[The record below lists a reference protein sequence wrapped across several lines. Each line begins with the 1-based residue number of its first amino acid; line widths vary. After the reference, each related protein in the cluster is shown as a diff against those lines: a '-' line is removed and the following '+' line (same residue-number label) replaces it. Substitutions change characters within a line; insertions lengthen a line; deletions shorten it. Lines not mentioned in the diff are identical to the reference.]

1 MFRTVSPI
9 CTAGVAVSLVCVSGL
24 DLAPALAQVQQPGAV
39 SNPTSPRAIPISA
52 RTAPLELRVDRRS
65 DAVDVVISG
74 VGAGPQLQQSSSG
87 AAWLGRLYVAT
98 PTGLRRGTQTLSLPE
113 AGFQSISLSGI
124 GSQFN
129 IQVAPVPGFPLGRP
143 LVSAD
148 GNNLILTFAAAP
160 QASQQTFSRDLT
172 IPGRVPQPDM
182 VPPLQPR
189 AVAPPVG
196 DMAVGSILIA
206 NSGFVNL
213 SGPPITMTMQNAP
226 ARTVLM
232 SLSRMGGYGFVY
244 VNADSSTPSAS
255 GSSGTQQA
263 TSDQA
268 SSRPISISF
277 RNENYARALNSVLL
291 ASGLQ
296 GKVEGNTLLAGP
308 NVLSKG
314 FGAQLSKVYR
324 LNQVGANSAADYLA
338 NLGAQVTKTNTITT
352 AVTQGISQNQ
362 AVATSPT
369 SATTQSSSSTTVEA
383 YGSSTGPLRGLQA
396 TTDSR
401 LSTITLVGSPA
412 LVAVA
417 ETYLRQMDLRQRQVA
432 LSVKILDVALDNSKE
447 IDNSFAFRFGNSFIL
462 NESGRLVAQFGRD
475 QPIAGTAPTGSI
487 TTTTVNTNNA
497 GGDTSF
503 SSTNSSN
510 AGGNSS
516 LSSLG
521 SGNSGFDT
529 LNSSQSGSN
538 SSVTL
543 RSNEFSNF
551 SDSQISSI
559 QNQLNLETPGQSTYD
574 PVSKSFT
581 FTPSIG
587 TGTASLL
594 DSISSNL
601 QSTITRLTGI
611 DRSRIDTTV
620 ISRSNSSFSNDRSS
634 SSSSNNAFSGSQ
646 SSSSSPSNSFSGNRS
661 TTTTTSTNTVPI
673 GGTAA
678 KPADNFVDFLR
689 AQIVSASTKVL
700 ASPTLILSE
709 NSEELRAGDD
719 QLAANIQSLS
729 SGGSGAGS
737 SAGVGSSTASIGRT
751 KANESF
757 VTVGE
762 QVITNYTVTTGTQG
776 NGNACQPQF
785 GIAGLTFGARVSK
798 IDDNGF
804 VTFSMSPAISATV
817 RQFPVQGCGPIDILA
832 IRRLDTGSA
841 RVRDGQTLIL
851 TGVISD
857 RDTEI
862 VTKWPIL
869 GDVPIIG
876 QFFRNSGSNR
886 AKRELVILVT
896 PRIIDDT
903 QGGSWGYGYQ
913 PSTRESRRF
922 LGTSTGQSPF

>member
-9 CTAGVAVSLVCVSGL
+9 YTAGLAVSLVCVSGL
-24 DLAPALAQVQQPGAV
+24 DLAPALAQVQGA
-39 SNPTSPRAIPISA
+39 PTGPAQAPPRTIPISA
-52 RTAPLELRVDRRS
+52 RTAPLELRLDRRS

-74 VGAGPQLQQSSSG
+74 VGAGPQLQQSNSG
-87 AAWLGRLYVAT
+87 AVWLGRLYVAT

-113 AGFQSISLSGI
+113 AGFQSISLSGF

-148 GNNLILTFAAAP
+148 GNNLILTFATAP

-206 NSGFVNL
+206 NSGFVNV

-244 VNADSSTPSAS
+244 VNADPSSQAAS
-255 GSSGTQQA
+255 GSSGTPA
-263 TSDQA
+263 AGDQA

-296 GKVEGNTLLAGP
+296 GKVEGNTVLAGP

-362 AVATSPT
+362 AVATSPS

-383 YGSSTGPLRGLQA
+383 YGASTGPLRGLQA

-401 LSTITLVGSPA
+401 LSTITLVGSPP

-417 ETYLRQMDLRQRQVA
+417 ETYLRQLDLRQRQVA
-432 LSVKILDVALDNSKE
+432 LSVKILDVSLDNQKE
-447 IDNSFAFRFGNSFIL
+447 IDNSFAFRYGNNFIVNDSGQMLGAFGSL
-462 NESGRLVAQFGRD
+462 LPPTADAFGRGYPQD
-475 QPIAGTAPTGSI
+475 VSFEIGADGKITAKAPPGYNAMGGGNLGPEFYPPGNQGSI
-487 TTTTVNTNNA
+487 
-497 GGDTSF
+497 
-503 SSTNSSN
+503 
-510 AGGNSS
+510 
-516 LSSLG
+516 
-521 SGNSGFDT
+521 
-529 LNSSQSGSN
+529 
-538 SSVTL
+538 
-543 RSNEFSNF
+543 
-551 SDSQISSI
+551 
-559 QNQLNLETPGQSTYD
+559 
-574 PVSKSFT
+574 
-581 FTPSIG
+581 
-587 TGTASLL
+587 
-594 DSISSNL
+594 
-601 QSTITRLTGI
+601 
-611 DRSRIDTTV
+611 
-620 ISRSNSSFSNDRSS
+620 
-634 SSSSNNAFSGSQ
+634 
-646 SSSSSPSNSFSGNRS
+646 
-661 TTTTTSTNTVPI
+661 
-673 GGTAA
+673 
-678 KPADNFVDFLR
+678 FVDATRRNPGLAYPPNNFYNFLK
-689 AQIVSASTKVL
+689 AKIESTSTKVL

-709 NSEELRAGDD
+709 NSEELRTGDD
-719 QLAANIQSLS
+719 QLAVNIQSLS
-729 SGGSGAGS
+729 SGGSGSGGTGGS
-737 SAGVGSSTASIGRT
+737 SGSSGSSSAAIGRT
-751 KANESF
+751 KANESY

-776 NGNACQPQF
+776 NGNSCQPQF

-857 RDTEI
+857 RDTEA

-869 GDVPIIG
+869 GDMPIIG

-913 PSTRESRRF
+913 PSTRDSRRF
-922 LGTSTGQSPF
+922 LGTSAGQSPY

>member
-9 CTAGVAVSLVCVSGL
+9 CTAGVAVSLVCASGL
-24 DLAPALAQVQQPGAV
+24 DLAPALAQVQGA
-39 SNPTSPRAIPISA
+39 PTGPAQASPRTIPISA
-52 RTAPLELRVDRRS
+52 RTAPLELRLDRRR

-74 VGAGPQLQQSSSG
+74 VGAGPQLQQSNSG

-113 AGFQSISLSGI
+113 AGFQSISLSGF

-172 IPGRVPQPDM
+172 IPGRVPQPDL

-206 NSGFVNL
+206 NSGFVNV

-244 VNADSSTPSAS
+244 VNADSSSQSAS
-255 GSSGTQQA
+255 GSSGTPA
-263 TSDQA
+263 AGDQA

-277 RNENYARALNSVLL
+277 KNENYARALNSVLM

-338 NLGAQVTKTNTITT
+338 NLGARVSKTNTTTT
-352 AVTQGISQNQ
+352 AISQGVPQSQQVSQ
-362 AVATSPT
+362 ASTTS
-369 SATTQSSSSTTVEA
+369 TTQSSTITTVNS
-383 YGSSTGPLRGLQA
+383 YGADNGPLLGLQA

-401 LSTITLVGSPA
+401 LSTITLVGSPP

-417 ETYLRQMDLRQRQVA
+417 ETYLRQLDLRQRQVA
-432 LSVKILDVALDNSKE
+432 LSVKILDVSLDNQKE
-447 IDNSFAFRFGNSFIL
+447 TDNSFAFRYGNNFIVNDSGQMLGAFGSLLPPTADAFGRGYPQDIEFEIRPDGTITAKAPPGYNVMGGANRGPAFYPPGNS
-462 NESGRLVAQFGRD
+462 A
-475 QPIAGTAPTGSI
+475 SI
-487 TTTTVNTNNA
+487 FK
-497 GGDTSF
+497 D
-503 SSTNSSN
+503 
-510 AGGNSS
+510 
-516 LSSLG
+516 
-521 SGNSGFDT
+521 
-529 LNSSQSGSN
+529 
-538 SSVTL
+538 VT
-543 RSNEFSNF
+543 RRN
-551 SDSQISSI
+551 
-559 QNQLNLETPGQSTYD
+559 PGLAY
-574 PVSKSFT
+574 P
-581 FTPSIG
+581 P
-587 TGTASLL
+587 
-594 DSISSNL
+594 
-601 QSTITRLTGI
+601 
-611 DRSRIDTTV
+611 
-620 ISRSNSSFSNDRSS
+620 
-634 SSSSNNAFSGSQ
+634 
-646 SSSSSPSNSFSGNRS
+646 
-661 TTTTTSTNTVPI
+661 
-673 GGTAA
+673 
-678 KPADNFVDFLR
+678 DNFYNFVK
-689 AQIVSASTKVL
+689 AKIESSSTKVL

-709 NSEELRAGDD
+709 NSEELRTGDD
-719 QLAANIQSLS
+719 QLAVNIQSLS
-729 SGGSGAGS
+729 GGSAGGGG
-737 SAGVGSSTASIGRT
+737 SASAAIGRT
-751 KANESF
+751 KANESY

-776 NGNACQPQF
+776 NGNSCQPQF

-857 RDTEI
+857 RDTEA

-869 GDVPIIG
+869 GDIPIIG

-913 PSTRESRRF
+913 PSTRDARRF
-922 LGTSTGQSPF
+922 MGTSAGQSPY

>member
-9 CTAGVAVSLVCVSGL
+9 CTAGVAVSLVCASGL
-24 DLAPALAQVQQPGAV
+24 DLAPALAQVQGA
-39 SNPTSPRAIPISA
+39 PTGPTQASPRTIPISA
-52 RTAPLELRVDRRS
+52 RIAPLELRVDRRS

-74 VGAGPQLQQSSSG
+74 VGPGPQLQQSSNG
-87 AAWLGRLYVAT
+87 AVWLGRLYVAT
-98 PTGLRRGTQTLSLPE
+98 STGLRRGTQTLSLPE
-113 AGFQSISLSGI
+113 AGFQSISLSGT

-206 NSGFVNL
+206 NSGFVNV

-244 VNADSSTPSAS
+244 VNADSST
-255 GSSGTQQA
+255 QQT

-277 RNENYARALNSVLL
+277 KNENYARALNSVLL

-362 AVATSPT
+362 AVATSPS

-383 YGSSTGPLRGLQA
+383 YGASTGPLRGLQA

-417 ETYLRQMDLRQRQVA
+417 ETYLRQLDLRQRQVA
-432 LSVKILDVALDNSKE
+432 LSVKILDVSLDNQKE
-447 IDNSFAFRFGNSFIL
+447 IDNSFTFRYGNNFIVNDSGQMLGAFGSL
-462 NESGRLVAQFGRD
+462 LPPTADAFGRGYPQD
-475 QPIAGTAPTGSI
+475 VSFEIGADGKITATAPIGYNAMGGANLGPEFYPPRNQGS
-487 TTTTVNTNNA
+487 
-497 GGDTSF
+497 
-503 SSTNSSN
+503 
-510 AGGNSS
+510 
-516 LSSLG
+516 L
-521 SGNSGFDT
+521 
-529 LNSSQSGSN
+529 
-538 SSVTL
+538 
-543 RSNEFSNF
+543 
-551 SDSQISSI
+551 
-559 QNQLNLETPGQSTYD
+559 
-574 PVSKSFT
+574 
-581 FTPSIG
+581 
-587 TGTASLL
+587 
-594 DSISSNL
+594 
-601 QSTITRLTGI
+601 
-611 DRSRIDTTV
+611 
-620 ISRSNSSFSNDRSS
+620 
-634 SSSSNNAFSGSQ
+634 
-646 SSSSSPSNSFSGNRS
+646 
-661 TTTTTSTNTVPI
+661 
-673 GGTAA
+673 
-678 KPADNFVDFLR
+678 FVDATRRNPGLAYPPNNFYNFLK
-689 AQIVSASTKVL
+689 AKIESTSTKVL

-709 NSEELRAGDD
+709 NSEELRTGDD
-719 QLAANIQSLS
+719 QLAVNIQSLS
-729 SGGSGAGS
+729 NGGSGSGSSGGSSGGDGS
-737 SAGVGSSTASIGRT
+737 SSAAIGRT
-751 KANESF
+751 KANESY

-776 NGNACQPQF
+776 NGNSCQPQF

-857 RDTEI
+857 RDTEA

-869 GDVPIIG
+869 GDIPIIG

-913 PSTRESRRF
+913 PSTRDSRRF
-922 LGTSTGQSPF
+922 MGTSAGQSPY

>member
-9 CTAGVAVSLVCVSGL
+9 YTAGLAVSLVCVSGL
-24 DLAPALAQVQQPGAV
+24 DLAPALAQVQGA
-39 SNPTSPRAIPISA
+39 PTGPAQAPPRTIPISA
-52 RTAPLELRVDRRS
+52 RTAPLELRLDRRS

-74 VGAGPQLQQSSSG
+74 VGPGPQLQQSNSG
-87 AAWLGRLYVAT
+87 AVWLGRLYVAT

-113 AGFQSISLSGI
+113 AGFQSISLSGF

-148 GNNLILTFAAAP
+148 GNNLILSFAAPP

-206 NSGFVNL
+206 NSGFVNV

-244 VNADSSTPSAS
+244 VNVDSSSQSAS
-255 GSSGTQQA
+255 GSSGTPA
-263 TSDQA
+263 AGDQA
-268 SSRPISISF
+268 SNRPISISF
-277 RNENYARALNSVLL
+277 KNENYARALNSVLM

-338 NLGAQVTKTNTITT
+338 NLGARVSKTNTTTT
-352 AVTQGISQNQ
+352 AISQGVPQSQQVSQ
-362 AVATSPT
+362 ASTTS
-369 SATTQSSSSTTVEA
+369 TTQSSTITTVNS
-383 YGSSTGPLRGLQA
+383 YGADNGPLLGLQA

-401 LSTITLVGSPA
+401 LSTITLVGSPP

-417 ETYLRQMDLRQRQVA
+417 ETYLRQLDLRQRQVA
-432 LSVKILDVALDNSKE
+432 LSVKILDVSLDNQKE
-447 IDNSFAFRFGNSFIL
+447 IDNSFAFRYGNNFIVNDQGQMLGAFGSL
-462 NESGRLVAQFGRD
+462 LPPTADAFGRGYPQD
-475 QPIAGTAPTGSI
+475 VTFEIGSDGQITATAPTGI
-487 TTTTVNTNNA
+487 NVM
-497 GGDTSF
+497 GGASRGPAF
-503 SSTNSSN
+503 YPP
-510 AGGNSS
+510 GNQGS
-516 LSSLG
+516 LFVDATRR
-521 SGNSGFDT
+521 N
-529 LNSSQSGSN
+529 
-538 SSVTL
+538 
-543 RSNEFSNF
+543 
-551 SDSQISSI
+551 
-559 QNQLNLETPGQSTYD
+559 PGLAY
-574 PVSKSFT
+574 P
-581 FTPSIG
+581 P
-587 TGTASLL
+587 
-594 DSISSNL
+594 
-601 QSTITRLTGI
+601 
-611 DRSRIDTTV
+611 
-620 ISRSNSSFSNDRSS
+620 
-634 SSSSNNAFSGSQ
+634 
-646 SSSSSPSNSFSGNRS
+646 
-661 TTTTTSTNTVPI
+661 
-673 GGTAA
+673 
-678 KPADNFVDFLR
+678 DNFYNFLK
-689 AQIVSASTKVL
+689 AKIESTSTKVL

-709 NSEELRAGDD
+709 NSEELRTGDD
-719 QLAANIQSLS
+719 QLAVNIQSLS
-729 SGGSGAGS
+729 GGAAGGSGGGGGS
-737 SAGVGSSTASIGRT
+737 TSAAIGRT
-751 KANESF
+751 KANESY

-776 NGNACQPQF
+776 NGNSCQPQF

-857 RDTEI
+857 RDTEA

-869 GDVPIIG
+869 GDIPIIG

-913 PSTRESRRF
+913 PSTRDARRF
-922 LGTSTGQSPF
+922 MGTSAGQSPY

>member
-9 CTAGVAVSLVCVSGL
+9 CTAGVAVSLVCASGL
-24 DLAPALAQVQQPGAV
+24 DLAPALAQVQGA
-39 SNPTSPRAIPISA
+39 PTGPAQASPRAIPISA

-74 VGAGPQLQQSSSG
+74 VGAGPQLQQSSNG
-87 AAWLGRLYVAT
+87 AVWLGRLYVAT

-206 NSGFVNL
+206 NSGFVNV

-244 VNADSSTPSAS
+244 VNADSST
-255 GSSGTQQA
+255 QQT

-277 RNENYARALNSVLL
+277 KNENYARALNSVLL

-362 AVATSPT
+362 AVATSPS

-383 YGSSTGPLRGLQA
+383 YGASTGPLRGLQA

-417 ETYLRQMDLRQRQVA
+417 ETYLRQLDLRQRQVA
-432 LSVKILDVALDNSKE
+432 LSVKILDVSLDNQKE
-447 IDNSFAFRFGNSFIL
+447 IDNSFAFRYGNNFIVNDSGQMLGAFGSL
-462 NESGRLVAQFGRD
+462 LPPTADAFGRGYPQD
-475 QPIAGTAPTGSI
+475 VSFEIGADGRITATAPTGY
-487 TTTTVNTNNA
+487 NA
-497 GGDTSF
+497 MGAANLGPEF
-503 SSTNSSN
+503 YPPRNQ
-510 AGGNSS
+510 GS
-516 LSSLG
+516 L
-521 SGNSGFDT
+521 
-529 LNSSQSGSN
+529 
-538 SSVTL
+538 
-543 RSNEFSNF
+543 
-551 SDSQISSI
+551 
-559 QNQLNLETPGQSTYD
+559 
-574 PVSKSFT
+574 
-581 FTPSIG
+581 
-587 TGTASLL
+587 
-594 DSISSNL
+594 
-601 QSTITRLTGI
+601 
-611 DRSRIDTTV
+611 
-620 ISRSNSSFSNDRSS
+620 
-634 SSSSNNAFSGSQ
+634 
-646 SSSSSPSNSFSGNRS
+646 
-661 TTTTTSTNTVPI
+661 
-673 GGTAA
+673 
-678 KPADNFVDFLR
+678 FVDATRRNPGLAYPPNNFYNFLK
-689 AQIVSASTKVL
+689 AKIESTSTKVL

-709 NSEELRAGDD
+709 NSEELRTGDD
-719 QLAANIQSLS
+719 QLAVNIQSLS
-729 SGGSGAGS
+729 NGGSGSGSSGGSSGGDGS
-737 SAGVGSSTASIGRT
+737 SSAAIGRT
-751 KANESF
+751 KANESY

-776 NGNACQPQF
+776 NGNSCQPQF

-857 RDTEI
+857 RDTEA

-869 GDVPIIG
+869 GDIPIIG

-913 PSTRESRRF
+913 PSTRDSRRF
-922 LGTSTGQSPF
+922 MGTSAGQSPY